1 MSYIFVGGSQRSGTT
16 LLAQSLCSG
25 EETNPYFGES
35 GSLRILMQLH
45 RHMTVRFDEETVFS
59 FGTRE
64 RKEAYV
70 ATCVNSFLQETLA
83 AQSPATSLV
92 LKEPHLTMF
101 FPSLWLLVPSAKFV
115 IVVRDPRDIV
125 ASMLR
130 VGEKLQ
136 EQGEQH
142 LFNSGDIVKIAES
155 IPPFYLPSLRFGKEN
170 PAFRKAVRYVKYET
184 FLAEPNAIMDDLR
197 KFTGLSTEKFDPAAG
212 PARVHATATQKA
224 SNNDRLAPW
233 ITEAMNGQ
241 PLDTTNIGKHT
252 EMLTKSQI
260 RAVEEAIPDLMKKF
274 SYKVP

>member
-59 FGTRE
+59 FGTR
-64 RKEAYV
+64 KKNEAYV

-83 AQSPATSLV
+83 TQSPATSLV

-101 FPSLWLLVPSAKFV
+101 FPHLWRLVPSAKFV
-115 IVVRDPRDIV
+115 VVVRDPRDVV
-125 ASMLR
+125 ASMLK
-130 VGEKLQ
+130 VGEKLR
-136 EQGEQH
+136 EQGESH

-155 IPPFYLPSLRFGKEN
+155 IPPFYMPSLRFGKEN

-184 FLAEPNAIMDDLR
+184 FLADPNAIMDDLR
-197 KFTGLSTEKFDPAAG
+197 KFTGLTMEKFDPAAR
-212 PARVHATATQKA
+212 PAHVHPAAAKNA
-224 SNNDRLAPW
+224 RNNDRLIPW
-233 ITEAMNGQ
+233 ITEAMSGQ
-241 PLDTTNIGKHT
+241 PLDVTNTGKHAET
-252 EMLTKSQI
+252 MTRNQI
-260 RAVEEAIPDLMKKF
+260 KAVEEAIPNLMKRF
-274 SYKVP
+274 SYRVS